1 MEQFHFKIFK
11 TKPESLLCTH
21 NTTEHLLKFGQKSA
35 IQKLTAGD
43 TSFNYSYLIDCS
55 GLNDC

>member
-21 NTTEHLLKFGQKSA
+21 NTTEHLVIFGQKSA
-35 IQKLTAGD
+35 IQKLICWRYQ
-43 TSFNYSYLIDCS
+43 FQLLLS